1 MTHSTVLLYVKER
14 KGNCILILHRHAYML
29 SSKISVNT
37 LRHLVEDARLEMKD
51 LSVSKD
57 IIKVLFEIRKQK

>member
-1 MTHSTVLLYVKER
+1 
-14 KGNCILILHRHAYML
+14 ML